1 MVMARTK
8 DSTSSRSPLQID
20 LAQRIARLIKD
31 GTFAPGQHLTEKG
44 LAEQYDVSRT
54 PVRAALTM
62 LEEEGFVESRAN
74 SGFWVAK
81 GGHRLRLERLAPSS
95 ITEDELFRL
104 LITDRG
110 RGKLRSTFTD
120 ADLQAGYPAPKSMLT
135 RVMLRLT
142 REGLIERRKGHGW
155 SFTESLDTKE
165 AHDESYRFRAIVESA
180 GLREPTF
187 KIDVDELRK
196 CRAAQERFLA
206 HATGAKALAE
216 FFEMNLEF
224 HEMLARFSGNR
235 FIVRAVA
242 QQNQLRRFLEYT
254 YFEDHPI
261 SLVDSTK
268 EHLQIIDA
276 LEQGDSEWAA
286 ALMQRH
292 LGAASRR

>member
-1 MVMARTK
+1 MA
-8 DSTSSRSPLQID
+8 STQESTLARSPLQID
-20 LAQRIARLIKD
+20 LALRIARLIKE
-31 GTFAPGQHLTEKG
+31 GVFEAGRHLTEKG
-44 LAEQYDVSRT
+44 LTEQYDVSRT
-54 PVRAALTM
+54 PVRAALNF
-62 LEEEGFVESRAN
+62 LEEKGFVESRAN
-74 SGFWVAK
+74 SGYWVAK
-81 GGHRLRLERLAPSS
+81 GAHRLRLDRLAPSS
-95 ITEDELFRL
+95 VTEDELFRL

-110 RGKLRSTFTD
+110 RGRLPSTFTD
-120 ADLQAGYPAPKSMLT
+120 ADLQSGYDAPKSMLT
-135 RVMLRLT
+135 RVLLRLT

-155 SFTESLDTKE
+155 SFTESLDSKE
-165 AHDESYRFRAIVESA
+165 AHDESYRFRAIVECA

-187 KIDVDELRK
+187 RVDAEELRK

-206 HATGAKALAE
+206 QATGAKALAE

-235 FIVRAVA
+235 FIARAVA

-254 YFEDHPI
+254 YFDDRSI

-276 LEQGDSEWAA
+276 IEQGDTEWAA

-292 LGAASRR
+292 LTAASRR